1 MKTRVALKSV
11 EKFCHNLPVRRFF
24 ALFLLV
30 LLPLQFAFAA
40 AAPYCALEKV
50 AVASHFGHHE
60 HPDTPAPEPVDN
72 GDDVKLHECGVCHL
86 SCGQVHPASTL
97 TAALPAVVAVVALA
111 DTPQPQ
117 HLQEPTERPP
127 RTSLA

>member
-1 MKTRVALKSV
+1 M
-11 EKFCHNLPVRRFF
+11 RRFF
-24 ALFLLV
+24 ALFLLL

-50 AVASHFGHHE
+50 KVASHFGHHE
-60 HPDTPAPEPVDN
+60 HSDASAPEPA
-72 GDDVKLHECGVCHL
+72 DDGSEKWKLDDCGVCHL
-86 SCGQVHPASTL
+86 GSGQVHPSVASIP
-97 TAALPAVVAVVALA
+97 ALPLGGTLRPLP
-111 DTPQPQ
+111 DGRQPQ

>member
-1 MKTRVALKSV
+1 MTTAGAKPN
-11 EKFCHNLPVRRFF
+11 FCHNSPVRRFF
-24 ALFLLV
+24 ALFLLF

-50 AVASHFGHHE
+50 NVAPHFGHHE
-60 HPDTPAPEPVDN
+60 HPDAPAPEPADDG
-72 GDDVKLHECGVCHL
+72 GDKVKLHDCGICHL
-86 SCGQVHPASTL
+86 NSGQVHPAVASIV
-97 TAALPAVVAVVALA
+97 ALPPAGKLRALP
-111 DTPQPQ
+111 DGRQPQ